1 MFLSFIL
8 AFLVCGIICALAEII
23 IVNSKLT
30 PGHVTSLFVV
40 FGTILEFFNIY
51 DKIKKIGGMGAI
63 LPICSF
69 GSTIMKGVKE
79 MARQIIEA
87 PAKDKTTI
95 VTSKL
100 LLDRMGVHVK
110 MNGDNQT
117 DFITRAILNQLEREG
132 DVEIRLMMEEDNNGN

>member
-1 MFLSFIL
+1 
-8 AFLVCGIICALAEII
+8 
-23 IVNSKLT
+23 
-30 PGHVTSLFVV
+30 
-40 FGTILEFFNIY
+40 
-51 DKIKKIGGMGAI
+51 
-63 LPICSF
+63 
-69 GSTIMKGVKE
+69 